1 MIGNNTNFVFTIP
14 AGNFVEY
21 LLLNFA
27 LPFKSKFLLRIYKMC
42 FFARI
47 IFMYVHIN
55 EDFIFQEKNYF
66 SLIFTIN
73 YARISD

>member
-1 MIGNNTNFVFTIP
+1 MGSNANFNNYRCILVFKL
-14 AGNFVEY
+14 V
-21 LLLNFA
+21 
-27 LPFKSKFLLRIYKMC
+27 LRLGGKIFYQGIYNMC

-47 IFMYVHIN
+47 NFLYVHIN